1 MQELGWLDGQNAQI
15 DVRWA
20 ASDDLTRFYAAE
32 IVSLKPDV
40 IVANGTPASLAL
52 RQITQTIPIVFVQVT
67 DPVGQKMVE
76 SLARSGGNLTGFTN
90 YEFEMGG
97 KWLQL
102 LKEIAPRMARAVIL
116 FHPPTAPFA
125 GSFQEPIEIAARSLS
140 VEAFINAVSNDVEIA
155 NAIDSSARYPNSGL
169 IVIPSIFMT
178 VRRGMIAGL
187 AARSGLP
194 AIYPFR
200 YYATSGGL
208 MAYGVD
214 VMELFRR
221 SASYVDRIL
230 KGERPSDLPVQQP
243 TKFELVINLKTAKAL
258 GLDVPPTLLARAD
271 EVIE

>member
-1 MQELGWLDGQNAQI
+1 MFGMRRREFVTLIGGVAATWPLAARAQQPNRMRRVGVLIGTTETDLDGQNRLTALRKGMQELGWLDGQNAQV

-67 DPVGQKMVE
+67 DPVGQKLVE

-155 NAIDSSARYPNSGL
+155 NAIEFKCSIPEFWLDCDTKHLHDGTARDDRGTCRTLRLTGNLPLPLLRHERWPDGL
-169 IVIPSIFMT
+169 
-178 VRRGMIAGL
+178 RG
-187 AARSGLP
+187 
-194 AIYPFR
+194 
-200 YYATSGGL
+200 
-208 MAYGVD
+208 
-214 VMELFRR
+214 
-221 SASYVDRIL
+221 
-230 KGERPSDLPVQQP
+230 
-243 TKFELVINLKTAKAL
+243 
-258 GLDVPPTLLARAD
+258 
-271 EVIE
+271 